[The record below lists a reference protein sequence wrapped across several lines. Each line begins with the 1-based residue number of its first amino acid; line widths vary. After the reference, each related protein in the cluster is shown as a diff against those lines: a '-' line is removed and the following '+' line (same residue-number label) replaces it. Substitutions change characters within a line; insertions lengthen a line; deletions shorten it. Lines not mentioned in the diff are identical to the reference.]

1 MSIKKLVAG
10 AKGSSGNS
18 GGKDIAD
25 TVNALVDKYQL
36 PKTLLPI
43 RVMQSPPTVSSGT
56 TNNLS
61 TGQRWAATNS
71 ANAGT
76 QQFAGSAFSLFR
88 GGYWS
93 AGPAF
98 PDNQGVVSNDLTGNF
113 IPSLV
118 NQASFI
124 HTGSRFS
131 VQVKGLSQILVKVND
146 EFVSLTPTN
155 IPLDGN
161 FHFVMVDFG
170 SVATRRIDILMY
182 NTRFGGVW
190 TDLTG
195 VIQPAPR
202 RGLKAFV
209 VGDSFAEGSGNE
221 SGAIWSW
228 VTYMAE
234 MLGWDDV
241 TCSAVGGTGLIAT
254 TGAPKVPFGQRIQR
268 DVLDLM
274 PVDETCLLWIS
285 LSVNDYLFTGTQ
297 VGAALNSILDIVDSS
312 GKKPIVVISSPTIT
326 KGIGDVPPSQREH
339 NNVAKNIATSRGCI
353 FIDDIEQPLNSQFSA
368 SRVVTTITANVAAN
382 ATSLTTAIPLMQG
395 STYKF
400 ADGTSFFVR
409 SVSGNVATVDRV
421 LTAQTSGAT
430 VFVRGACYLTGTGRV
445 GSTAGWGICDLAV
458 SSDGAHPTNLGHRL
472 KASVDAA
479 LLISHFHQ

>member
-1 MSIKKLVAG
+1 MSIKKLVAEY
-10 AKGSSGNS
+10 KGNPNNSS
-18 GGKDIAD
+18 GKDIAG

-161 FHFVMVDFG
+161 FHFVMVD
-170 SVATRRIDILMY
+170 L
-182 NTRFGGVW
+182 GVW
-190 TDLTG
+190 QL
-195 VIQPAPR
+195 
-202 RGLKAFV
+202 
-209 VGDSFAEGSGNE
+209 AE
-221 SGAIWSW
+221 
-228 VTYMAE
+228 
-234 MLGWDDV
+234 
-241 TCSAVGGTGLIAT
+241 
-254 TGAPKVPFGQRIQR
+254 
-268 DVLDLM
+268 
-274 PVDETCLLWIS
+274 
-285 LSVNDYLFTGTQ
+285 
-297 VGAALNSILDIVDSS
+297 
-312 GKKPIVVISSPTIT
+312 
-326 KGIGDVPPSQREH
+326 
-339 NNVAKNIATSRGCI
+339 
-353 FIDDIEQPLNSQFSA
+353 
-368 SRVVTTITANVAAN
+368 
-382 ATSLTTAIPLMQG
+382 
-395 STYKF
+395 
-400 ADGTSFFVR
+400 
-409 SVSGNVATVDRV
+409 
-421 LTAQTSGAT
+421 
-430 VFVRGACYLTGTGRV
+430 
-445 GSTAGWGICDLAV
+445 
-458 SSDGAHPTNLGHRL
+458 
-472 KASVDAA
+472 
-479 LLISHFHQ
+479 